1 MANKKSLNAQL
12 MRIELVKNV
21 MKAFQDQTALTSDEV
36 KNIEGMTEGY
46 RARLSGVGI
55 FKVEG
60 RKSARYYFMP
70 GNRTIEEIATLL
82 NVKKEE
88 TVEKVV
94 QLSSE
99 QWKER
104 ALKLRAQSN
113 IQTQVLETQ
122 GQELE
127 KLLRANTKLEAKV
140 LLLNKE
146 LAELK
151 KELAGVKK
159 MKEQIFELITK

>member
-1 MANKKSLNAQL
+1 MANKKTLNAQL
-12 MRIELVKNV
+12 MRIELIKNV
-21 MKAFQDQTALTSDEV
+21 MKAFQGQATLTSDEV

-60 RKSARYYFMP
+60 RKAAHYYFIP

-94 QLSSE
+94 QLSPE

-122 GQELE
+122 GKELE
-127 KLLRANTKLEAKV
+127 KLLRENIKLEAKV
-140 LLLNKE
+140 ALLNKE
-146 LAELK
+146 VAELR
-151 KELAGVKK
+151 KELSKIAKLRD
-159 MKEQIFELITK
+159 QIFEIITK

>member
-21 MKAFQDQTALTSDEV
+21 MKAFQGQESLTSDEV
-36 KNIEGMTEGY
+36 KNIEGMTPGY
-46 RARLSGVGI
+46 RAKLAGAGV

-60 RKSARYYFMP
+60 RKAARYYLIR
-70 GNRTIEEIATLL
+70 GNRTVEEIATLL

-94 QLSSE
+94 QLSPE

-159 MKEQIFELITK
+159 MQEQIFELITK